1 MRAKDRP
8 CGHELQAADDEE
20 PIERCNEHIADH
32 HPEMQRTDEQIRQ
45 RVAADAYDVEV
56 VA

>member
-1 MRAKDRP
+1 M
-8 CGHELQAADDEE
+8 QANDDEE
-20 PIERCNEHIADH
+20 LFRLCRQHISEH

-45 RVAADAYDVEV
+45 RVAADAYEAEA